1 MKSRPSRLQRA
12 RAATLDSQ
20 GHAFDLEQRWSFPH
34 RHILS
39 IQVAQYGSDNLHD
52 TGSQL
57 TNRALSTIALL
68 VSELANP

>member
-1 MKSRPSRLQRA
+1 MKSCPRRLQGVC
-12 RAATLDSQ
+12 AAALDSQ